1 MKYLVMGCNGMAGH
15 MISLYLKEQG
25 HEVTGFARKESDLV
39 DTIVAD
45 AGDKAAVEKAVFSKD
60 YDYVIN
66 CVGILNQYAEA
77 DKSRAVY
84 LNAFLP
90 HYLADI
96 TSEST
101 TKIVHLSTDCVFS
114 GRKGSYK
121 EDDLRDGNTFY
132 DRSKALGELEDNK
145 NITIRTS
152 IVGPDR
158 NEQGI
163 GLLNW
168 FMKQNTKVKG
178 YARAFWTGQTTLQLA
193 KTIEMISLDQI
204 TGLCNI
210 VPEVCISKYE
220 LLQLFN
226 KYLRDNLLDIEA
238 DNIINIDKSLIQ
250 THTHIPVPSY
260 EKMVQELH
268 FWIVSHKQ
276 LYPAYYL
283 K

>member
-1 MKYLVMGCNGMAGH
+1 MRYLVMGCNGMAGH

-25 HEVTGFARKESDLV
+25 YEVTGFARKESDLV

-45 AGDKAAVEKAVFSKD
+45 AEDKSAVEKAVFSKD

-66 CVGILNQYAEA
+66 CIGILNQYAEA

-84 LNAFLP
+84 LNAFFP

-96 TSEST
+96 TREST

-168 FMKQNTKVKG
+168 FMKQNSNVKG
-178 YARAFWTGQTTLQLA
+178 YTRAFWTGQTTLQLA
-193 KTIEMISLDQI
+193 KTIEMISLDEI
-204 TGLCNI
+204 SGLCNI
-210 VPEVCISKYE
+210 IPEISISKFE
-220 LLQLFN
+220 LLKLFN
-226 KYLRDNLLDIEA
+226 KHLRSNLLEIEA
-238 DNIINIDKSLIQ
+238 DNTIEIDKSLIQ
-250 THTHIPVPSY
+250 TNTHIYVPSY
-260 EKMVQELH
+260 EEMVQELCV
-268 FWIVSHKQ
+268 WIKSHKY
-276 LYPAYYL
+276 LYPAYY

>member
-1 MKYLVMGCNGMAGH
+1 MGCNGMAGH

-25 HEVTGFARKESDLV
+25 YEVTGFARKESDLV

-45 AGDKAAVEKAVFSKD
+45 AEDKSAVEKAVFSKD

-66 CVGILNQYAEA
+66 CIGILNQYAEA

-84 LNAFLP
+84 LNAFFP

-96 TSEST
+96 TREST

-168 FMKQNTKVKG
+168 FMKQNSNVKG
-178 YARAFWTGQTTLQLA
+178 YTRAFWTGQTTLQLA
-193 KTIEMISLDQI
+193 KTIEMISLDEI
-204 TGLCNI
+204 SGLCNI
-210 VPEVCISKYE
+210 IPEISISKFE
-220 LLQLFN
+220 LLKLFN
-226 KYLRDNLLDIEA
+226 KHLRSNLLEIEA
-238 DNIINIDKSLIQ
+238 DNTIEIDKSLIQ
-250 THTHIPVPSY
+250 TNTHIYVPSY
-260 EKMVQELH
+260 EEMVQELCV
-268 FWIVSHKQ
+268 WIKSHKY
-276 LYPAYYL
+276 LYPAYY

>member
-1 MKYLVMGCNGMAGH
+1 MAGH

-25 HEVTGFARKESDLV
+25 YEVTGFARMESDLV

-45 AGDKAAVEKAVFSKD
+45 AEDKAAVEKAVFSKD

-66 CVGILNQYAEA
+66 CVGILNQYAEG

-96 TSEST
+96 TREHT
-101 TKIVHLSTDCVFS
+101 AKIIHLSTDCVFS
-114 GRKGSYK
+114 GRRGSYK

-145 NITIRTS
+145 NVTIRTS

-193 KTIEMISLDQI
+193 KTIEMISLDEI
-204 TGLCNI
+204 SGLCNI
-210 VPEVCISKYE
+210 VPETYISKLE

-226 KYLRDNLLDIEA
+226 KYLRDNELDIEA
-238 DNIINIDKSLIQ
+238 DNTINIDKSLIQ

-268 FWIVSHKQ
+268 IWISSHKQ
-276 LYPAYYL
+276 LYPVYYL